1 MHMTDIKEHCCGADQ
16 FFDLKTAKKQ
26 YKRYLRNGPS
36 KVTKKLIGQLE
47 KTNIGEFLL
56 DVGGGIGA
64 IQWWFLSH
72 GGKQTFGVDAS
83 SGYTDLVKEHAAK
96 NNLKE
101 STHFMKG
108 DFIAKAEELPKVDH
122 VTLDKV
128 ICCYPDFEA
137 ILNLACA
144 KAIHTVSLSYP
155 MDGFIADIFRG
166 FGVLFM
172 KLSGNPFRP
181 YIHRVESIRALFA
194 ENGFEVNEKELS
206 FPWYI
211 ETYAKR

>member
-1 MHMTDIKEHCCGADQ
+1 MIDIKEHCCGADQ
-16 FFDLKTAKKQ
+16 LFDSKTAKKQ
-26 YKRYLRNGPS
+26 YKKYLKKGPS

-47 KTNIGEFLL
+47 KNNTGVSLL

-64 IQWWFLSH
+64 IQWWFLNQ
-72 GGKQTFGVDAS
+72 GGKHTFGVDAS
-83 SGYTDLVKEHAAK
+83 TGYTALVQEHAAK

-101 STHFMKG
+101 ITQFMIG
-108 DFIAKAEELPKVDH
+108 DFTAIADDLPQVDH

-137 ILNLACA
+137 ILNLACT
-144 KAIHTVSLSYP
+144 KTINTVSLSYP
-155 MDGFIADIFRG
+155 MDGFIADIFRSL
-166 FGVLFM
+166 GVLFM
-172 KLSGNPFRP
+172 KLTGNPFKP
-181 YIHRVESIRALFA
+181 YVHHVASVRELFV
-194 ENGFEVNEKELS
+194 ENGFEVKEKELS